1 VHKRRTLEVVLLAV
15 KDAGAFKVV
24 LLLRLG
30 PIPYSITN
38 YTASLS
44 PDIGVVKYWTASM
57 IGVIPHVIINTY
69 LGRSIGGISQ
79 LLQCELHV
87 ALICRNTAA
96 IKPAR
101 VLTKRPS
108 A

>member
-1 VHKRRTLEVVLLAV
+1 M

-38 YTASLS
+38 YT
-44 PDIGVVKYWTASM
+44 
-57 IGVIPHVIINTY
+57 VIINTY